1 MLLSHTTEYNTKGV
15 LHHML
20 LDLAAHFFDKLD
32 DMEDPRLFT
41 THLPLHHLPDHHVKN
56 GYKIIYLNRNPK
68 DRWVSNYTFLNG
80 KLGIPDW
87 TWNEFFDKMILKD
100 DLQGGWFNFT
110 KGFEKAAK
118 VETSNILPVKYE
130 DLKQHPFSTIKKM
143 AEFINVSYTD
153 DIIREIIEKCS
164 FVNIKQHKYDS
175 SRMIDP
181 KHKST
186 LFRKGVI
193 GDWKNWFTVAQNEKF
208 DEMYREEMKDCT
220 HWCHEILSMLLSQ
233 SVEYNTKGSL
243 HHMYLEFAAYFMD
256 KLDEVDDPRLFTIHF
271 PLHHLPTHHVKNG
284 YKMIYLNRNPK
295 DRWVS
300 NYTFLHGKLGIPDWT
315 WDEFFDNMIIK
326 DDLYEGWFNYTREFE
341 KAAHIKKANILPI
354 KYEDLKL
361 HPFST
366 IKKMADFINVSQTDD
381 FIREIIEKCS
391 FDNIKKHKYDSTRII
406 DPKQQSTLFRKG
418 VIGDWKNWFTVAQN
432 EKFDE
437 IYKEK
442 MKDCDVD
449 FIYEQ

>member
-68 DRWVSNYTFLNG
+68 DRWVSNYTFLYG

-87 TWNEFFDKMILKD
+87 TWNEFFDNMILKD

-118 VETSNILPVKYE
+118 IETSNILPVKYE
-130 DLKQHPFSTIKKM
+130 DLQQHPFSTIKKM

-153 DIIREIIEKCS
+153 DIIGEIIKKCN

-181 KHKST
+181 KHEST

-208 DEMYREEMKDCT
+208 DEMYREEMKDC
-220 HWCHEILSMLLSQ
+220 
-233 SVEYNTKGSL
+233 
-243 HHMYLEFAAYFMD
+243 
-256 KLDEVDDPRLFTIHF
+256 
-271 PLHHLPTHHVKNG
+271 
-284 YKMIYLNRNPK
+284 
-295 DRWVS
+295 
-300 NYTFLHGKLGIPDWT
+300 
-315 WDEFFDNMIIK
+315 
-326 DDLYEGWFNYTREFE
+326 
-341 KAAHIKKANILPI
+341 
-354 KYEDLKL
+354 
-361 HPFST
+361 
-366 IKKMADFINVSQTDD
+366 
-381 FIREIIEKCS
+381 
-391 FDNIKKHKYDSTRII
+391 
-406 DPKQQSTLFRKG
+406 
-418 VIGDWKNWFTVAQN
+418 
-432 EKFDE
+432 
-437 IYKEK
+437 
-442 MKDCDVD
+442 DVN
-449 FIYEQ
+449 FIYDHYNNNNNGIDGVENHSN

>member
-1 MLLSHTTEYNTKGV
+1 MADAHDVPLEVHNESVIDSGLVIYPFTRLGEETFISGPLITEHG
-15 LHHML
+15 
-20 LDLAAHFFDKLD
+20 
-32 DMEDPRLFT
+32 
-41 THLPLHHLPDHHVKN
+41 
-56 GYKIIYLNRNPK
+56 
-68 DRWVSNYTFLNG
+68 
-80 KLGIPDW
+80 
-87 TWNEFFDKMILKD
+87 
-100 DLQGGWFNFT
+100 
-110 KGFEKAAK
+110 
-118 VETSNILPVKYE
+118 
-130 DLKQHPFSTIKKM
+130 
-143 AEFINVSYTD
+143 
-153 DIIREIIEKCS
+153 IEKHLETLRTVKTKDTDVLLCTS
-164 FVNIKQHKYDS
+164 
-175 SRMIDP
+175 M
-181 KHKST
+181 KS
-186 LFRKGVI
+186 G
-193 GDWKNWFTVAQNEKF
+193 
-208 DEMYREEMKDCT
+208 T

-256 KLDEVDDPRLFTIHF
+256 KLDEVDDPRLFTIHL

-300 NYTFLHGKLGIPDWT
+300 NYTFLKGKLGIPDWT
-315 WDEFFDNMIIK
+315 WDEFFDNMILK
-326 DDLYEGWFNYTREFE
+326 DDLFGGWFNYTREFE
-341 KAAHIKKANILPI
+341 KAAHIKTANILPI

-391 FDNIKKHKYDSTRII
+391 FDNIKKHKYDSSRII

-449 FIYEQ
+449 FIYE